1 MKAWPWD
8 KERTR
13 NGASYLGYEV
23 EEREIPYGIQLV
35 VHDKGSGKACNVNFY
50 NSGKRLPQGDPALL
64 KKLEEELVK
73 LDQQAK
79 ITIDLLPYGVTI
91 LNSEPT
97 SADLIAAIREC
108 FTRLERL
115 SREKSGVD
123 IKEKPGAQVLE
134 TVAQKENLCIEN
146 VAPEVTKGFRN
157 HFGKL
162 LSTFYSCFRNPIQH
176 AHTAEMERWLT
187 KEELK
192 LLLAAVVLLE
202 ALFKKYVVGS
212 ECNE

>member
-1 MKAWPWD
+1 MMKAWPWD

-146 VAPEVTKGFRN
+146 VAPEVT
-157 HFGKL
+157 
-162 LSTFYSCFRNPIQH
+162 NPHSAPPSLQQVISPGPQK
-176 AHTAEMERWLT
+176 AHRGLVMGSQVEDEQ
-187 KEELK
+187 
-192 LLLAAVVLLE
+192 LAPQLHQA
-202 ALFKKYVVGS
+202 
-212 ECNE
+212 